1 MPTAHPQNV
10 GNRQMPGLIIGKAF
24 ARPRFRGLPASFQT
38 ATASFS
44 EKRDQ
49 APHLLIFLRSKT
61 RLKLAKPSIDS
72 LHRLLHLFGDC
83 GTGRSTTSVIEL
95 VTTFSGEKNWRIIST
110 GWLVGRMVVSNRS
123 KRRDRPLLII
133 FVLSDL

>member
-1 MPTAHPQNV
+1 
-10 GNRQMPGLIIGKAF
+10 MPGLVIGKTF
-24 ARPRFRGLPASFQT
+24 PWPRFKRLPARFQT
-38 ATASFS
+38 ATASLP

-61 RLKLAKPSIDS
+61 RLKPANPPIDS
-72 LHRLLHLFGDC
+72 LHRLLCLFGDC
-83 GTGRSTTSVIEL
+83 GAGRSTSSDMVL
-95 VTTFSGEKNWRIIST
+95 VTTFSGEKNWSIIVT

-133 FVLSDL
+133 FVLSDH